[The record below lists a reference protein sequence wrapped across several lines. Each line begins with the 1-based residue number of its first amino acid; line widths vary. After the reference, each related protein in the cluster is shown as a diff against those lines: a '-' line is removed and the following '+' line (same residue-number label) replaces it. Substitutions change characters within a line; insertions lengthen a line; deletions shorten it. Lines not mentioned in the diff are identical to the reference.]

1 MILLFSTCKK
11 ETDITN
17 TESTIRYKPYG
28 LTYLHDF
35 VVTKSGDLLLL
46 GESTNQIQ
54 LTKAKSSGELI
65 WQKNIDLLPE
75 HDVDYTIH
83 NVVENADESILVFG
97 TQSKIKGNN
106 NFAIFK
112 LKSNGENIGTKTFFL
127 AKNDTAAPGVTYSTH
142 HYGIYTKDQE
152 GGYFIQLRLSEGS
165 SIGAARSDYIIHYDS
180 KDSIDQIVDP
190 MAVDPSYFATQYE
203 IQANKDNGSLILL
216 RFDYDNTGNY
226 FIEKLDNLE
235 FIKGKILKKWSTP
248 FPVINGW
255 IRGYFDDKN
264 FYTCNLLTNDSEN
277 ETKGMQIAK
286 LDLNTG
292 AKLKE
297 WLVPFQQE
305 IRDNGT
311 LSQPWSIISD
321 ETHLYMPVAFD
332 NHAFILKSSK
342 EGMDYKLI
350 PMGGDISRDLIL
362 KIGLNGDQILVFGYG
377 SLNRSKEQIL
387 YMCSINKNGYFI
399 GHE

>member
-11 ETDITN
+11 ETEITN
-17 TESTIRYKPYG
+17 TDSTIRYKPYG

-54 LTKAKSSGELI
+54 LTRAKSSGELI
-65 WQKNIDLLPE
+65 WQKNIDLKPE
-75 HDVDYTIH
+75 HDVDYTMH
-83 NVVENADESILVFG
+83 NVVENSDESILVFG

-106 NFAIFK
+106 NFAVFK
-112 LKSNGENIGTKTFFL
+112 LSSTGENKGTKTLFL
-127 AKNDTAAPGVTYSTH
+127 ATNDTAAPGVTYSTY

-152 GGYFIQLRLSEGS
+152 GGYFIQLRLGEGS
-165 SIGAARSDYIIHYDS
+165 SFGVGRSDYIIHYNS
-180 KDSIDQIVDP
+180 KDSIDQIVNP
-190 MAVDPSYFATQYE
+190 MVVDPSYYATQYE

-216 RFDYDNTGNY
+216 KFDYDNTGNY
-226 FIEKLDNLE
+226 FIEKLDNLK
-235 FIKGKILKKWSTP
+235 FIKGKISTKWSTP
-248 FPVINGW
+248 FPIINGW

-264 FYTCNLLTNDSEN
+264 FYTCNLLTNTAEN

-292 AKLKE
+292 AKVNE

-321 ETHLYMPVAFD
+321 ENHLYMPVAFD
-332 NHAFILKSSK
+332 NHAYILKSSK
-342 EGMDYKLI
+342 DATDHKLI

-362 KIGLNGDQILVFGYG
+362 KIGLNGNQILVFGYG

-387 YMCSINKNGYFI
+387 YMCSINKNGDFI